1 MFLIELNVNMLFMSV
16 FMWWL
21 LYAGDLYL
29 CVAGIFHMAG
39 RSPALPRRGPCLGRQ
54 QTPRDEVPSL
64 RSVILTNKVAMVLLI
79 DEAATLL

>member
-1 MFLIELNVNMLFMSV
+1 MLQSV
-16 FMWWL
+16 FNRIKCE
-21 LYAGDLYL
+21 YAISI
-29 CVAGIFHMAG
+29 VASVCIFHMAG

-79 DEAATLL
+79 DEAAIYMD